1 MIRRILKYTALLTGL
16 FGTGFIYKSNGMEF
30 KKGEDVKKLNL
41 IVENEEKPST
51 ETKETNNLKN

>member
-51 ETKETNNLKN
+51 ETKE